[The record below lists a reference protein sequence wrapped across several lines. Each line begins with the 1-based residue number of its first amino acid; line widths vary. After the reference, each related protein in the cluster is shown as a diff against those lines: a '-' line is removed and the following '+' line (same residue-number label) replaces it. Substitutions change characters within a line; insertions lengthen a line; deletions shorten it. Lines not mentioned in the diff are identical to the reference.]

1 MNIWILNHYAITPDL
16 PGGTRHFDFGKELS
30 RRGHNITIFASSFR
44 HSLSKETKSYDNNNY
59 IIENIN
65 DNFKF
70 VWIKTFPYKKNDW
83 RRVLN
88 ILSYSWRVYKTAKSL
103 RLEKPNIVMGSSVHL
118 FAVLTSYFLSIHFKA
133 HFIMEVR
140 DLWPQTLI
148 DMGIPKC
155 HPFVIFLSLLEKF
168 LYEKAEKIITLL
180 PKAHEY
186 IECLGIS
193 PWKVVWVPNGVDM
206 SRFDVEIKDTL
217 SKSNNEFIVMYA
229 GAFGIANNLDVAIN
243 SANILKDKYLNI
255 KFVFIGDGPEKSR
268 LIKRAKLLKL
278 RNIEF
283 RDSIKKDKIPEVLT
297 KADALFICLKNLALY
312 KYGLSFNKLFDYLA
326 SGKPIIFS
334 SNAVNNP
341 MDETRAG
348 ITVPADNPEALTKAI
363 IKLHNMPREKKQ
375 EMGNKGR
382 EYVKKYHNI
391 PILVNKLERVFE
403 ELLEKKN
410 RKLS

>member
-30 RRGHNITIFASSFR
+30 KRGHKVTILASSF
-44 HSLSKETKSYDNNNY
+44 HYSLLKEIKSYDNNNY

-70 VWIKTFPYKKNDW
+70 VWVKTFPYKKNDW

-88 ILSYSWRVYKTAKSL
+88 MLSYSWRVYKTAKSL
-103 RLEKPNIVMGSSVHL
+103 SLGKPNIIIGSSVHL
-118 FAVLTSYFLSIHFKA
+118 FAVLTSYFLSRHFKT
-133 HFIMEVR
+133 HFIMEAR

-148 DMGIPKC
+148 DMEISKW

-168 LYEKAEKIITLL
+168 LYKRAQKIIALM

-186 IECLGIS
+186 IESLGIS
-193 PWKVVWVPNGVDM
+193 PRKVAWIPNGVDL
-206 SRFDVEIKDTL
+206 SRFNIKIEDVL
-217 SKSNNEFIVMYA
+217 SRSSNEFIMMYV
-229 GAFGIANNLDVAIN
+229 GAFGRANNLDVAIN

-268 LIKRAKLLKL
+268 LIKRANLLKL

-283 RDSIKKDKIPEVLT
+283 RDPIKKDKIPKVLAKT
-297 KADALFICLKNLALY
+297 DILFFNLPNLPVF
-312 KYGLSFNKLFDYLA
+312 KYGISSNKLFDYLA

-334 SNAVNNP
+334 SNAMNNP
-341 MDETRAG
+341 IDEARVG
-348 ITVPADNPEALTKAI
+348 ITAPPDNPQALARAI
-363 IKLHNMPREKKQ
+363 IKVHNMPKEKKQ
-375 EMGNKGR
+375 EMGKRGR

-403 ELLEKKN
+403 ELLEKGE
-410 RKLS
+410 